1 MSYADH
7 LPRLALALLV
17 STGLVATASAQTQPT
32 KGEQALKYRKSL
44 YQVIAWNVGPMGAMA
59 QGKAPYDGAEFARRA
74 EAVAYL
80 TPMLNEGY
88 PQESRD
94 VDGTKL
100 KPAMWQNRAD
110 FDAKLKD
117 LVERSAALSK
127 VAAGGDEAA
136 SKQAFFDMANTC
148 KACHDKYK
156 AD

>member
-1 MSYADH
+1 MSYATH
-7 LPRLALALLV
+7 LPRLALAVLV
-17 STGLVATASAQTQPT
+17 STGLAGTASAQTQPS

-59 QGKAPYDGAEFARRA
+59 QGKAAFDAAEFARRA
-74 EAVAYL
+74 DAVAYL
-80 TPMLNEGY
+80 APMLREGY
-88 PQESRD
+88 PEETRT
-94 VDGTKL
+94 VEGTKL

-117 LVERSAALSK
+117 LIDRSAELSK
-127 VAAGGDEAA
+127 VAGTGDEAA

>member
-1 MSYADH
+1 MSYAIR
-7 LPRLALALLV
+7 LPRLALAILM
-17 STGLVATASAQTQPT
+17 STGLAVTASAQSQPS

-59 QGKAPYDGAEFARRA
+59 QGKAAFDSAEFARRA
-74 EAVAYL
+74 EAVAFL
-80 TPMLNEGY
+80 APMLREGY
-88 PQESRD
+88 PEETRE
-94 VDGTKL
+94 VEGTKL

-117 LVERSAALSK
+117 LVDRSAELSK
-127 VAAGGDEAA
+127 VARAGDEAA

>member
-7 LPRLALALLV
+7 LSRLALILLV
-17 STGLVATASAQTQPT
+17 SSGLAATASAQSQPT

-59 QGKAPYDGAEFARRA
+59 QGKTAFDAAEFARRA
-74 EAVAYL
+74 QAVAFL
-80 TPMLNEGY
+80 TPMLPEGY
-88 PQESRD
+88 PEESRN
-94 VDGTKL
+94 VEGTKL
-100 KPAMWQNRAD
+100 KPAMWQNRGD

-117 LVERSAALSK
+117 LIDRSAALSK
-127 VAAGGDEAA
+127 VAGGGDEAA
-136 SKQAFFDMANTC
+136 SKQAFFDMANAC

>member
-7 LPRLALALLV
+7 LPRLALAVLV
-17 STGLVATASAQTQPT
+17 TAGLAATASAQTQPT

-59 QGKAPYDGAEFARRA
+59 QGKAAYDAAEFARRA
-74 EAVAYL
+74 EAVAFL
-80 TPMLNEGY
+80 APMLPEGY
-88 PQESRD
+88 PEESRG
-94 VDGTKL
+94 VEGSKL

-110 FDAKLKD
+110 FDAKLQD